1 MTYGI
6 IAMEKAPSPPP
17 PPPRSSRLEKSRGI
31 KPASYSYRW
40 KASKQ
45 SRLGSW
51 CCGARAE
58 EKQSLFFFGLSL
70 SFRRALI
77 GSADRERGREGRGE
91 ARRLF
96 CKHAWRNVWKKCKL
110 PLRREK
116 AEAEKSC
123 FPSLFPGAINGRLS
137 LTGQV
142 CHVSRY
148 PPPLPFNI
156 FLHT

>member
-1 MTYGI
+1 MV
-6 IAMEKAPSPPP
+6 
-17 PPPRSSRLEKSRGI
+17 L
-31 KPASYSYRW
+31 W
-40 KASKQ
+40 
-45 SRLGSW
+45 
-51 CCGARAE
+51 GAGGE
-58 EKQSLFFFGLSL
+58 EAISFFFGLSL

-77 GSADRERGREGRGE
+77 GSADRERGREGRGRGKAPFLQ
-91 ARRLF
+91 ARLA
-96 CKHAWRNVWKKCKL
+96 KWKKCKL

>member
-17 PPPRSSRLEKSRGI
+17 PPPRFSRLEKSRGI
-31 KPASYSYRW
+31 KLASYSYRW

-77 GSADRERGREGRGE
+77 GSADRERGREGRGRGKAPFLQ
-91 ARRLF
+91 ARL
-96 CKHAWRNVWKKCKL
+96 AKCLEEMQIAPQEGKG
-110 PLRREK
+110 RGREK
-116 AEAEKSC
+116 
-123 FPSLFPGAINGRLS
+123 L
-137 LTGQV
+137 
-142 CHVSRY
+142 
-148 PPPLPFNI
+148 LPFAFPRRN
-156 FLHT
+156 